1 MQQSLNENLP
11 EEFYKDDSIVKTTQ
25 VERSLPE
32 EFYQSDEYLGY
43 SPFEETTEETIEEKE
58 IAKNQDEFALQ
69 QQSRHHKN
77 LNQDAVELLKTE
89 PQTYDSIK
97 NNTEIQ
103 GAAVRMAEEY
113 LGRENIRPEDALE
126 EVLEHFNKFDV
137 NELTAAY
144 DFGYVSGLVSD
155 IERAKEEGLD
165 RKLQQKTQA
174 LNDYRLLFTAKN
186 ALPYFWQEG
195 GRGAFTAV
203 GDVLEGIVKAP
214 STWLGMLLPVVGK
227 VAATGSAQAS
237 KFAVT
242 KLLQQ
247 VGKRQIA
254 TAVAVEGTA
263 GALQDVAAQKTQIEA
278 DLRKDYSLLQT
289 GAVTAVSG
297 LAPAALVPLTA
308 KGGLIAFMERNTGDI
323 VAANNKAVQEQLEAG
338 KEAATRVTTSKANKK
353 IVDNLKTKLRPL
365 DEEAVKRGLNVK
377 DEIAARGDLDT
388 EVFEVSIRPEKYD
401 ATLAALVDITKIAT
415 KNMSAKK
422 KKELEGA
429 RISEIVHEAITEM
442 KVGSSKVS
450 EVEDAM
456 SKQLDPILEKYNLTR
471 NDFADLFL
479 ADASEAARIL
489 QKRGELKKMMG
500 YLTDAAN
507 YNYFGFSK
515 ETQDAFR
522 KVGGVGDDVK
532 KNTRDFAEGGIARE
546 LDAARLAFM
555 TSQPATT
562 LRNVAGGLIRLP
574 IDAATRVID
583 TGLQKITGVER
594 LTPNSD
600 SWAVFNG
607 FLNAKEAKALQE
619 IFKQNF
625 QNEYDRIFRPLIDTL
640 DASKSKNKLV
650 TLSKISRGV
659 NVMNTVS
666 DNWFKRVVFVGSL
679 KRQLNDLATK
689 VKPKTKADAEAYF
702 DTFIKNKT
710 FDDGKTKIT
719 DLKTYYSKLGV
730 DENAPDAW
738 KSIFREQDFNLQKI
752 MTDGN
757 FHKVF
762 GQSKE
767 GRDAIQ
773 KAAEDALYF
782 TYQKAPDGSTPSG
795 KLAQQ
800 FIQAVHAV
808 PFLGTSFAP
817 FPRFMVNAM
826 RFTYEYS
833 PTYLLLNKNARSEF
847 AALVGSKSA
856 RELNEGYSNLA
867 KGLLGTAF
875 VLGATKFR
883 MSEYAG
889 DKWYLGKNED
899 GSTYDMRPFFPL
911 APYLYFGDLVA
922 RKLKGDPITAETNAA
937 LVRDTLQTVTGMQM
951 FKTGFGLYSLE
962 TALSDLERGDTDRLA
977 MTLSNFAS
985 NFIETYTIPA
995 TVPQDFY
1002 NSYFADADARI
1013 LKDMEGPNAIS
1024 VFLNKSFKRLPGN
1037 DVLYSQFE
1045 KVFDADSWA
1054 GKTFGIYEKPQP
1066 LTTAFRATDPITRPA
1081 SVTRQ
1086 FLGLMIRQ
1094 RATEVEE
1101 EFTRL
1106 RISPNKLNKKTKN
1119 AKYNRMQNLISEAY
1133 AAGPLN
1139 QFINSEEYN
1148 NIKASEIDLGDGTKK
1163 YYSKSM
1169 KQKLIIEH
1177 LIEEQYKPMKRT
1189 YMEALQND
1197 REGADIIGRF
1207 NFDRGKRDLFKDLA
1221 YQAYHKEFG
1230 VPKDDEYDY
1239 MLLNDIKKQFEKA
1252 NITLD

>member
-1 MQQSLNENLP
+1 
-11 EEFYKDDSIVKTTQ
+11 
-25 VERSLPE
+25 
-32 EFYQSDEYLGY
+32 
-43 SPFEETTEETIEEKE
+43 
-58 IAKNQDEFALQ
+58 
-69 QQSRHHKN
+69 
-77 LNQDAVELLKTE
+77 
-89 PQTYDSIK
+89 
-97 NNTEIQ
+97 
-103 GAAVRMAEEY
+103 
-113 LGRENIRPEDALE
+113 
-126 EVLEHFNKFDV
+126 
-137 NELTAAY
+137 
-144 DFGYVSGLVSD
+144 
-155 IERAKEEGLD
+155 
-165 RKLQQKTQA
+165 
-174 LNDYRLLFTAKN
+174 
-186 ALPYFWQEG
+186 
-195 GRGAFTAV
+195 
-203 GDVLEGIVKAP
+203 
-214 STWLGMLLPVVGK
+214 
-227 VAATGSAQAS
+227 
-237 KFAVT
+237 
-242 KLLQQ
+242 
-247 VGKRQIA
+247 
-254 TAVAVEGTA
+254 
-263 GALQDVAAQKTQIEA
+263 
-278 DLRKDYSLLQT
+278 
-289 GAVTAVSG
+289 
-297 LAPAALVPLTA
+297 
-308 KGGLIAFMERNTGDI
+308 
-323 VAANNKAVQEQLEAG
+323 
-338 KEAATRVTTSKANKK
+338 
-353 IVDNLKTKLRPL
+353 
-365 DEEAVKRGLNVK
+365 
-377 DEIAARGDLDT
+377 
-388 EVFEVSIRPEKYD
+388 
-401 ATLAALVDITKIAT
+401 
-415 KNMSAKK
+415 
-422 KKELEGA
+422 
-429 RISEIVHEAITEM
+429 
-442 KVGSSKVS
+442 
-450 EVEDAM
+450 
-456 SKQLDPILEKYNLTR
+456 
-471 NDFADLFL
+471 
-479 ADASEAARIL
+479 
-489 QKRGELKKMMG
+489 MMG

-522 KVGGVGDDVK
+522 KVGGAGDDSA
-532 KNTRDFAEGGIARE
+532 KNVRDFTEGGVARE

-583 TGLQKITGVER
+583 TSLQKITGVER

-607 FLNAKEAKALQE
+607 FLNAKETKAVQQ
-619 IFKQNF
+619 IFEQNF
-625 QNEYDRIFRPLIDTL
+625 QNEYQRVFRPLIDTL

-659 NVMNTVS
+659 NVLNTVS
-666 DNWFKRVVFVGSL
+666 DNWFKKVVFVGSL

-689 VKPKTKADAEAYF
+689 VKPKTKADAEKYF

-738 KSIFREQDFNLQKI
+738 KSIFREQDFNLENI
-752 MTDGN
+752 MTQGN
-757 FHKVF
+757 FNKVF

-773 KAAEDALYF
+773 KATEDALYF
-782 TYQKAPDGSTPSG
+782 TYQKAPDSE
-795 KLAQQ
+795 LAKT
-800 FIQAVHAV
+800 FIKAVHAV

-833 PTYLLLNKNARSEF
+833 PTFLLLNKNARSEF

-856 RELNEGYSNLA
+856 RELNQGYSNLA

-962 TALSDLERGDTDRLA
+962 TALADLERGDTDRLA
-977 MTLSNFAS
+977 MTLANFAA

-1002 NSYFADADARI
+1002 NSYFADADARV

-1045 KVFDADSWA
+1045 EVFDADSWA
-1054 GKTFGIYEKPQP
+1054 GRTFGIYEKPQP

-1139 QFINSEEYN
+1139 QFINSEQYN
-1148 NIKASEIDLGDGTKK
+1148 NIKASEIDLGDGTKR

-1239 MLLNDIKKQFEKA
+1239 MLLNDIRKQFEKA

>member
-1 MQQSLNENLP
+1 MQQSLNEERSLP
-11 EEFYKDDSIVKTTQ
+11 EEFYKDDSIVKTTE

-43 SPFEETTEETIEEKE
+43 SPYEETTEEKE

-97 NNTEIQ
+97 NNKEIKE
-103 GAAVRMAEEY
+103 AAVRMAEEY

-155 IERAKEEGLD
+155 IERAEAEGLD

-214 STWLGMLLPVVGK
+214 STWIGMLLPVVGK
-227 VAATGSAQAS
+227 VAGTSSAQAS

-308 KGGLIAFMERNTGDI
+308 KGGLIAYMERNTGDI
-323 VAANNKAVQEQLEAG
+323 VAASNKAVQEQLEAG
-338 KEAATRVTTSKANKK
+338 KEAATKVTTSKANKK

-365 DEEAVKRGLNVK
+365 DEEAVKRGLNLK
-377 DEIAARGDLDT
+377 DEIAERADLDET
-388 EVFEVSIRPEKYD
+388 FEVSIRPEKYD
-401 ATLAALVDITKIAT
+401 ATLAALVDITKVAM
-415 KNMSAKK
+415 KGMDKADL
-422 KKELEGA
+422 EDLEGA
-429 RISEIVHEAITEM
+429 RISEVVHTAITKM
-442 KVGSSKVS
+442 QKKAKAKNVAD
-450 EVEDAM
+450 VEDAM

-479 ADASEAARIL
+479 ADASEAARVL

-500 YLTDAAN
+500 YITDAAN

-522 KVGGVGDDVK
+522 KVGGAGDDSA
-532 KNTRDFAEGGIARE
+532 KNVRDFTEGGVARE

-574 IDAATRVID
+574 IDGATRVID
-583 TGLQKITGVER
+583 TTLQRITGVER
-594 LTPNSD
+594 LRPNSD
-600 SWAVFNG
+600 AWAVFNG
-607 FLNAKEAKALQE
+607 FLNAKETKAVQQ
-619 IFKQNF
+619 IFEQNF
-625 QNEYDRIFRPLIDTL
+625 QNEYQRVFRPLIDTL

-659 NVMNTVS
+659 NVLNTVS
-666 DNWFKRVVFVGSL
+666 DNWFKKVVFVGSL

-689 VKPKTKADAEAYF
+689 VKPKTKADAEKYF

-738 KSIFREQDFNLQKI
+738 KSIFREQDFNLENI
-752 MTDGN
+752 MTQGN

-773 KAAEDALYF
+773 KATEDALYF
-782 TYQKAPDGSTPSG
+782 TYQKAPDSE
-795 KLAQQ
+795 LAKT
-800 FIQAVHAV
+800 FIKAVHAV

-833 PTYLLLNKNARSEF
+833 PTFLLLNKNARSEF
-847 AALVGSKSA
+847 AALMGSKSA
-856 RELNEGYSNLA
+856 KELNQGYSNLA
-867 KGLLGTAF
+867 KGLLGTSF
-875 VLGATKFR
+875 VLAATKFR

-962 TALSDLERGDTDRLA
+962 TALGDLERGDTDKLA
-977 MTLSNFAS
+977 MTLANFAS

-1045 KVFDADSWA
+1045 KVFDTDTWA

-1081 SVTRQ
+1081 SITRQ
-1086 FLGLMIRQ
+1086 YLGLMIRQ

-1106 RISPNKLNKKTKN
+1106 RIPPTKFNKKTKD
-1119 AKYNRMQNLISEAY
+1119 ARYNKLQNLISEAY

-1139 QFINSEEYN
+1139 QFIKSEEYN
-1148 NIKASEIDLGDGTKK
+1148 NIKGSEIDLGDGTKR
-1163 YYSKSM
+1163 YYSKST

-1177 LIEEQYKPMKRT
+1177 LIEEQYKPMRRT
-1189 YMEALQND
+1189 IMEDLQND
-1197 REGADIIGRF
+1197 KEGADIIGRF
-1207 NFDRGKRDLFKDLA
+1207 NFDKGRRDLFKDLA
-1221 YQAYHKEFG
+1221 YRAYHKEFG
-1230 VPKDDEYDY
+1230 VPKNDEYDY

-1252 NITLD
+1252 QITLD

>member
-1 MQQSLNENLP
+1 MVQENIQNVSQDFLNNTESLYPEPVAREVEDIRPPSQDFLNNTEDYYSRSTALEEEQKAEEESLNNRNAEH
-11 EEFYKDDSIVKTTQ
+11 YK
-25 VERSLPE
+25 
-32 EFYQSDEYLGY
+32 
-43 SPFEETTEETIEEKE
+43 
-58 IAKNQDEFALQ
+58 A
-69 QQSRHHKN
+69 

-103 GAAVRMAEEY
+103 EAAVRMAEEY

-195 GRGAFTAV
+195 GRSAFTAI
-203 GDVLEGIVKAP
+203 GDVVEGIVKSP
-214 STWLGMLLPVVGK
+214 STWIGMLLPVVGK
-227 VAATGSAQAS
+227 VAGQSAAQAS
-237 KFAVT
+237 KFGVA

-247 VGKRQIA
+247 VGQRQIL
-254 TAVAVEGTA
+254 TAMAVEGTA

-278 DLRKDYSLLQT
+278 DLKKDYSLLQT

-308 KGGLIAFMERNTGDI
+308 KGSLIAFMERNTGDI

-338 KEAATRVTTSKANKK
+338 KEAATKVTTSKANKK

-365 DEEAVKRGLNVK
+365 DEEAVKRGLNIK
-377 DEIAARGDLDT
+377 DEIAERAGLDET
-388 EVFEVSIRPEKYD
+388 FEISIRPEKYD
-401 ATLAALVDITKIAT
+401 ATLAALVDITKVAM
-415 KNMSAKK
+415 KGMDKADL
-422 KKELEGA
+422 EDLEGA
-429 RISEIVHEAITEM
+429 RISEVVHTAITKM
-442 KVGSSKVS
+442 QKKAKAKNVA

-479 ADASEAARIL
+479 ADASEAARVL

-500 YLTDAAN
+500 YITDAAN

-522 KVGGVGDDVK
+522 KVGGAGDDSA
-532 KNTRDFAEGGIARE
+532 KNVRDFTEGGVARE

-574 IDAATRVID
+574 IDGATRVID
-583 TGLQKITGVER
+583 TTLQRITGVER

-600 SWAVFNG
+600 AWAVFNG
-607 FLNAKEAKALQE
+607 FLNAKETKAVQQ
-619 IFKQNF
+619 IFEQNF
-625 QNEYDRIFRPLIDTL
+625 QNEYQRVFRPLIDTL

-659 NVMNTVS
+659 NVLNTVS
-666 DNWFKRVVFVGSL
+666 DNWFKKVVFVGSL

-689 VKPKTKADAEAYF
+689 VKPKTKADAEKYF

-719 DLKTYYSKLGV
+719 DLETYYSKLGI
-730 DENAPDAW
+730 DKNAPDAW
-738 KSIFREQDFNLQKI
+738 KSIFREQDFNLENI
-752 MTDGN
+752 MTQGN

-773 KAAEDALYF
+773 KATEDALYF
-782 TYQKAPDGSTPSG
+782 TYQKAPDSE
-795 KLAQQ
+795 LAKT
-800 FIQAVHAV
+800 FIKAVHAV

-833 PTYLLLNKNARSEF
+833 PTFLLLNKNARSEF

-937 LVRDTLQTVTGMQM
+937 LVRDTFQTISGMQL

-962 TALSDLERGDTDRLA
+962 TALADLERGDTDRLA
-977 MTLSNFAS
+977 MTLANFAA

-1002 NSYFADADARI
+1002 NSYFADADARV

-1045 KVFDADSWA
+1045 EVFDADSWA

-1106 RISPNKLNKKTKN
+1106 RISPNRLNKKSKD
-1119 AKYNRMQNLISEAY
+1119 AKLNRLQNLLSEAY
-1133 AAGPLN
+1133 AAGPLYK
-1139 QFINSEEYN
+1139 FITSDEYN
-1148 NIKASEIDLGDGTKK
+1148 NIKGSELDLGDGTKR
-1163 YYSKSM
+1163 YYSKST
-1169 KQKLIIEH
+1169 KQKLMIEY
-1177 LIEEQYKPMKRT
+1177 LIDEQYKPMKQT
-1189 YMEALQND
+1189 YMEDMQND
-1197 REGADIIGRF
+1197 KEGADIVGRF
-1207 NFDRGKRDLFKDLA
+1207 NFERGGTKDFFKDLA
-1221 YQAYHKEFG
+1221 LREYHKEFG
-1230 VPKDDEYDY
+1230 VPKNDEYDY
-1239 MLLNDIKKQFEKA
+1239 MLLNRMAKDLAKGA
-1252 NITLD
+1252 LTLD

>member
-1 MQQSLNENLP
+1 MQQSLNEERSLP
-11 EEFYKDDSIVKTTQ
+11 EEFYKDDSIVKTTE

-43 SPFEETTEETIEEKE
+43 SPYEETTEEKE

-97 NNTEIQ
+97 NNKEIKE
-103 GAAVRMAEEY
+103 AAVRMAEEY

-214 STWLGMLLPVVGK
+214 STWIGMLLPVVGK
-227 VAATGSAQAS
+227 VAGTSSAQAS

-308 KGGLIAFMERNTGDI
+308 KGGLIAYMERNTGDI
-323 VAANNKAVQEQLEAG
+323 VAANNKAVQEQLKAG
-338 KEAATRVTTSKANKK
+338 EEAATKVTTSKANKK

-365 DEEAVKRGLNVK
+365 DEEAVKRGLNIK
-377 DEIAARGDLDT
+377 DEIAARGDLPDD
-388 EVFEVSIRPEKYD
+388 FQVSIRPEKYE
-401 ATLAALVDITKIAT
+401 ATLAALVDITKVAR
-415 KNMSAKK
+415 KGMDEE
-422 KKELEGA
+422 ELAALDGA
-429 RISEIVHEAITEM
+429 RISEVVHKAIQKMST
-442 KVGSSKVS
+442 KADNVAG
-450 EVEDAM
+450 VEDALG
-456 SKQLDPILEKYNLTR
+456 KQFDPILEKYNLTR

-479 ADASEAARIL
+479 ADASEAARVL
-489 QKRGELKKMMG
+489 AQRGRLKKMMG
-500 YLTDAAN
+500 YITDAAN

-522 KVGGVGDDVK
+522 KVGGAGDDVK

-583 TGLQKITGVER
+583 TSLQKITGVER

-607 FLNAKEAKALQE
+607 FLNAKEARALQE

-666 DNWFKRVVFVGSL
+666 DNWFKRVVFLGSL

-833 PTYLLLNKNARSEF
+833 PTFLLLNKNARSEF

-962 TALSDLERGDTDRLA
+962 TALGDLERGDTDKLA
-977 MTLSNFAS
+977 MTLANFAS

-1045 KVFDADSWA
+1045 KVFDTDTWA
-1054 GKTFGIYEKPQP
+1054 GRTFGIYEKPQP

-1106 RISPNKLNKKTKN
+1106 RIPPTKFNKKTKD
-1119 AKYNRMQNLISEAY
+1119 ARYNKLQNLISEAY

-1139 QFINSEEYN
+1139 QFIKSEEYN
-1148 NIKASEIDLGDGTKK
+1148 NIKGSEIDLGDGTKR
-1163 YYSKSM
+1163 YYSKST

-1177 LIEEQYKPMKRT
+1177 LIEEQYKPMRRT
-1189 YMEALQND
+1189 IMEDLQND
-1197 REGADIIGRF
+1197 KEGADIIGRF
-1207 NFDRGKRDLFKDLA
+1207 NFDKGRRDLFKDLA
-1221 YQAYHKEFG
+1221 YRAYHKEFG
-1230 VPKDDEYDY
+1230 VPKNDEYDY

-1252 NITLD
+1252 QITLD